1 MGNDTNMYPNRTY
14 DSVLLAVGTTLPD
27 ESYWQDAFS
36 SAENAERRDM
46 FGDFPSLF
54 N

>member
-14 DSVLLAVGTTLPD
+14 DSVLLAVGTTLLD
-27 ESYWQDAFS
+27 ESYWQDAFRT
-36 SAENAERRDM
+36 AENTESRDM
-46 FGDFPSLF
+46 FDDFPSLF